1 MCFKLITPRAE
12 ALRTTRH
19 PPSAVLKP
27 PVQHVAEVVRSA
39 TAPLPQ
45 ALLPPLSIRG
55 GTGMASKKPGS
66 TRRLQSRCCQS
77 LSLVHPKRCQ
87 ISIQGANDIGT
98 AGSAKLR
105 LPFARKGARGNHE
118 EVADH
123 FPRMAAKEQKEAWT
137 SCTHSRRF
145 WTLEQSPPNC
155 GLPQTTIWEL
165 QCQSA
170 NDRAVAATF
179 GACAIAVRIS
189 LSSSPAMFRESFESK
204 TWPSR
209 PASRRKPFWNTF
221 SARRSRSET
230 NQFLLHRMASKW
242 PLGNDTVIH
251 TCFGAELMRVARRQ
265 QRRSMALH
273 WEDFLLLYYD
283 EVQTGP
289 AIPNGAPW
297 HQSNWIQSPQEH
309 A

>member
-1 MCFKLITPRAE
+1 ME
-12 ALRTTRH
+12 AWTSVTSRSWRCTWVLSPPQRPHVTTLPSARIAAKADPFPWICWTLH
-19 PPSAVLKP
+19 SSSLTSLLSPPPSGWPHVSTLPFERIAANEHQEAWMHWTSWSRSWTAVLSP
-27 PVQHVAEVVRSA
+27 PRSGSPHV
-39 TAPLPQ
+39 TT
-45 ALLPPLSIRG
+45 LLS
-55 GTGMASKKPGS
+55 
-66 TRRLQSRCCQS
+66 
-77 LSLVHPKRCQ
+77 
-87 ISIQGANDIGT
+87 DW
-98 AGSAKLR
+98 
-105 LPFARKGARGNHE
+105 
-118 EVADH
+118 
-123 FPRMAAKEQKEAWT
+123 MAAKEQKEAWT

-230 NQFLLHRMASKW
+230 NQFLSHRMASKW